1 MIETSVQQH
10 ALVRQLSMFGMWLL
24 IANGM
29 IGAGIFGV
37 PAEAARLA
45 GAFSPWIFMACAVLI
60 FPIMLCFAELAS
72 YFRSSGGPVAY
83 ATAAFGKAAGF
94 QAGWALYVGR
104 TTAFAANANLLVSAL
119 LLLSGVTAAPAVR
132 VIMLLAICA
141 GLTWLNVRSARG
153 TIQWLGALTI
163 MKLVPLL
170 VLAGFGLWR
179 FAPGSIPLAIPS
191 GRNLGAATVVIIY
204 AFMGF
209 ESGPVAA
216 GEARDPQRDIPRGLM
231 AALLVCAILY
241 TLIQWAAVAAVPTL
255 ATSGRPLVDAA
266 TALMGSTG
274 TILLTVGVIV
284 SVGGNLTSNMFTIP
298 RITYR
303 LAQDQ
308 CLPQWF
314 GTIHPLYQTPVWSI
328 VFFGA
333 LCFLL
338 AVTGGFAWLAGLS
351 VVIRLLLYLLCISG
365 MPRIRVRLA
374 EVTES
379 WRLPAGGW
387 ITAIALG
394 ECLLLLT
401 QVTVRA
407 LVFSALFLVAGSIL
421 FVAAKEA
428 ERR

>member
-1 MIETSVQQH
+1 MTETSVQQH

-45 GAFSPWIFMACAVLI
+45 GVFSPWIFMLCAVLI

-104 TTAFAANANLLVSAL
+104 TTAFAANANLLVSAA

-132 VIMLLAICA
+132 VIM
-141 GLTWLNVRSARG
+141 
-153 TIQWLGALTI
+153 
-163 MKLVPLL
+163 
-170 VLAGFGLWR
+170 
-179 FAPGSIPLAIPS
+179 PGSIPLDIPS
-191 GRNLGAATVVIIY
+191 GRNIGAATVVIIY

-216 GEARDPQRDIPRGLM
+216 GEARDPQRDIPLALM

-266 TALMGSTG
+266 TVLMGNTG

-284 SVGGNLTSNMFTIP
+284 SVGGNLTGNMFTIP

-308 CLPQWF
+308 CLPKWF
-314 GTIHPLYQTPVWSI
+314 GSIHPLYQTPVWSI

-338 AVTGGFAWLAGLS
+338 AVTGSFAWLAGLS

-365 MPRIRVRLA
+365 MPRIRVKFA

-387 ITAIALG
+387 ITAIAVG
-394 ECLLLLT
+394 ECLSLLT
-401 QVTVRA
+401 QVTI
-407 LVFSALFLVAGSIL
+407 LTLLFTALFLVAGSIL
-421 FVAAKEA
+421 FIAAKET
-428 ERR
+428 ERP